1 MEYKWCETNFFE
13 RVYILDIK
21 ILGRKYAGYGKCSSC
36 KKKKRK
42 KYSTACERGKMI
54 DNLAKFLFGE
64 IPQRWR

>member
-36 KKKKRK
+36 KKKKK
-42 KYSTACERGKMI
+42 GKNI
-54 DNLAKFLFGE
+54 RPLANAAK
-64 IPQRWR
+64 